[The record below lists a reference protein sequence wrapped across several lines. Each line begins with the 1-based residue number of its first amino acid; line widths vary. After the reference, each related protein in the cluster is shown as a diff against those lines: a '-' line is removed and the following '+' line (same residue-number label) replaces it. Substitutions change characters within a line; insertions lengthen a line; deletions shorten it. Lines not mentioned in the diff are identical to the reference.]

1 MPMSMP
7 TSRTS
12 ERLGARLSAQS
23 SQGMSDRVYGEL
35 CKQVYQRSRIFLTAE
50 KKQFLTSRLEK
61 HRRQLQAVDWDDYL
75 HVLLC
80 STGSFEMD
88 NLIDLVATNHTYFFR
103 EPSHFDR
110 LREGLLATLM
120 GSHGHTQSPLTCWS
134 VASSSGEE
142 AYSLAITL
150 AEYNRLIA
158 PLEWRIFATDIS
170 RHALKKA
177 QAGTYTQDKLNLPS
191 VDLLARYFRR
201 GTGRYEGQCQVKRVL
216 QERVEFALANVFES
230 KLPVPER
237 SGLIF
242 CRNLLIYFDLPS
254 RQQLISKLEN
264 MLAPGGLLLI
274 GHTESLFNVQHQ
286 LEQLGGGI
294 FRRSH

>member
-1 MPMSMP
+1 M
-7 TSRTS
+7 
-12 ERLGARLSAQS
+12 
-23 SQGMSDRVYGEL
+23 
-35 CKQVYQRSRIFLTAE
+35 
-50 KKQFLTSRLEK
+50 
-61 HRRQLQAVDWDDYL
+61 
-75 HVLLC
+75 
-80 STGSFEMD
+80 
-88 NLIDLVATNHTYFFR
+88 
-103 EPSHFDR
+103 
-110 LREGLLATLM
+110 
-120 GSHGHTQSPLTCWS
+120 
-134 VASSSGEE
+134 
-142 AYSLAITL
+142 AITL

-170 RHALKKA
+170 RQALEKA
-177 QAGTYTQDKLNLPS
+177 QAGTYSQDKLNLPS

-216 QERVEFALANVFES
+216 QERVEFAQANVFES

-294 FRRSH
+294 FRRAH